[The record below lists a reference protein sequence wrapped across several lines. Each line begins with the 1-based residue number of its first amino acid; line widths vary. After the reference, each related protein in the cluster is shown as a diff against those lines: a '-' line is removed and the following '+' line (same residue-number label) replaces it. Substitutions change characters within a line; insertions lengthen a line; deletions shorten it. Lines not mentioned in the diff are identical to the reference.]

1 MTYEERT
8 QLNNLSKLLY
18 GKKSKWT
25 SILKKGEESDMEEKM
40 DDGTVR
46 KYRGVKYLS
55 VDELKLKMQNL
66 WQEELARQEAKKE
79 SEKTIMQQYEENP
92 KLDVFTDLEKEAI
105 AQREMIKER
114 AGSWKD

>member
-1 MTYEERT
+1 MKYEERT

-25 SILKKGEESDMEEKM
+25 TILKKGEESDMEEIM

-46 KYRGVKYLS
+46 KYRGIKYLS

-66 WQEELARQEAKKE
+66 WQEELNRQEKAK
-79 SEKTIMQQYEENP
+79 
-92 KLDVFTDLEKEAI
+92 LTDLEKEAI
-105 AQREMIKER
+105 AQREMIKEK
-114 AGSWKD
+114 AGS